1 MNSNNNLKSGQ
12 KALSM
17 QVLILAV
24 VIVII
29 ACIGLFIQKSST
41 STIFNKGFKNYQRST
56 ELLKDINSVTSN
68 IYKIKNM
75 VASGQDAQEIKKLSD
90 QQIQTMTKDVDV
102 VKKALESDLTDE
114 QKKFYQ
120 AISDNMA
127 AYQQATS
134 QVIRL
139 APQGTGAAY
148 LSVSDEKREAI
159 TQLLT
164 QLLEYE
170 SGLGEEA
177 YNSSGTIFYIVVAIL
192 IILLIAC
199 VALIPSFIKKM
210 IASSVV
216 EPLEET
222 SGVLREYAGGKY
234 SRSLTWE
241 ADDAIGDLV
250 QSVNALRSKMSASPA
265 PAQAQK
271 AATPEPAAAPAEEK
285 GKSLSDM
292 VKKAPE
298 PAKDGT
304 KPASSAKKAIDKLQ
318 DI

>member
-1 MNSNNNLKSGQ
+1 MNSSNNLKSGQ

-17 QVLILAV
+17 QVLILVV

-41 STIFNKGFKNYQRST
+41 SAIFNKGFKNYQRST
-56 ELLKDINSVTSN
+56 ELLKDINSVTAN
-68 IYKIKNM
+68 IYKVKNM
-75 VASGQDAQEIKKLSD
+75 VAAGQDSQEIKKVSD
-90 QQIQTMTKDVDV
+90 QQIQTMAKDVDI
-102 VKKALESDLTDE
+102 VKKALASDLADE

-120 AISDNMA
+120 AINDNMA
-127 AYQQATS
+127 EYQQATL

-139 APQGTGAAY
+139 APAGTGAAY
-148 LSVSDEKREAI
+148 LSVSNEKMEAI

-170 SGLGEEA
+170 SNLGEEA
-177 YNSSGTIFYIVVAIL
+177 YNSSSTIFYIVVVVL
-192 IILLIAC
+192 IILLGAC
-199 VALIPSFIKKM
+199 VVLIPSFIKKM
-210 IASSVV
+210 VTGSVV

-222 SGVLREYAGGKY
+222 SGVLREFAGGKY
-234 SRSLTWE
+234 SRSLSWE

-265 PAQAQK
+265 PAQK

-292 VKKAPE
+292 VKKTPE

-304 KPASSAKKAIDKLQ
+304 KAASPTKKAIDKLQ

>member
-1 MNSNNNLKSGQ
+1 MNSSNNLKSGQ
-12 KALSM
+12 NALTM

-41 STIFNKGFKNYQRST
+41 STIFNKSFKNYQRST
-56 ELLKDINSVTSN
+56 ALLKDINSVTTN

-75 VASGQDAQEIKKLSD
+75 VASGQDSQEIKKVSD
-90 QQIQTMTKDVDV
+90 QQLQTMAKDVDI
-102 VKKALESDLTDE
+102 VKQALESDLADE

-120 AISDNMA
+120 AISDNMT
-127 AYQQATS
+127 AYQQATQ

-170 SGLGEEA
+170 SGVGEEA
-177 YNSSGTIFYIVVAIL
+177 YNSSGTIFYIVVAVL
-192 IILLIAC
+192 IILLGAC
-199 VALIPSFIKKM
+199 AVLIPSFIKKM
-210 IASSVV
+210 VAASVV

-222 SGVLREYAGGKY
+222 SGVLREYASGKY

-265 PAQAQK
+265 PAQK
-271 AATPEPAAAPAEEK
+271 AAEPAAAPAEEK

-292 VKKAPE
+292 VKKTPE

-304 KPASSAKKAIDKLQ
+304 KAASPAKKAIDKLQ

>member
-1 MNSNNNLKSGQ
+1 MNSSNNLKSGQ

-56 ELLKDINSVTSN
+56 ELLKDINSVTAN

-75 VASGQDAQEIKKLSD
+75 VASGQDAQEIKKVSE
-90 QQIQTMTKDVDV
+90 QQIQTMSKDVEV

-120 AISDNMA
+120 AISDNMT
-127 AYQQATS
+127 AYQQATQ

-170 SGLGEEA
+170 SGIGEEA
-177 YNSSGTIFYIVVAIL
+177 YNSSGTIFYIVVAVL
-192 IILLIAC
+192 IILLGAC

-210 IASSVV
+210 VAGSVV

-222 SGVLREYAGGKY
+222 SGVLREFASGKY

-265 PAQAQK
+265 PAQK
-271 AATPEPAAAPAEEK
+271 AAAPEPAAAPVEEK

-298 PAKDGT
+298 PAKDGA
-304 KPASSAKKAIDKLQ
+304 KASPAKKAIDKLQ